1 MEISR
6 QDVSGT
12 ELQPFSEKER
22 FLKVPIENYMALRDF
37 TPVPPQIAFI
47 NAIQNPKYR
56 FIVACLS
63 RRTGKSE
70 ISNMIG
76 HLVTLNPGSQIL
88 IMAPN
93 YSLSAISWDLQRK
106 FLNMFDVELT
116 RSNAKDKIIEIS
128 NGSIV
133 RMGSVSQVDSVVGRS
148 YDFIIYDEAA
158 LNDDGASAY
167 NIQLRPTLDKPNSK
181 AVFISTPRGK
191 NWFYDFYMRG
201 YDFNVEKGMA
211 QEYPTWCSIK
221 STWQDN
227 PRANLQDVEDAR
239 ASMSDAEFRQEFEA
253 DFVAL
258 EGQIYPLK
266 DHHIIEV
273 DKSQIDVWD
282 VIGGLDLG
290 FRDPT
295 AMIVAL
301 TDGHNYYIVDEA
313 QFVPKSTSEVAELVQ
328 GKIDRHNVDFIY
340 IDSAAKQTRL
350 DLAHEYDIST
360 INAKKDNLLGI
371 GYIQSLIEHDR
382 LFIDESCANVIATLQ
397 NYRWDDREGLLN
409 ERPKHD
415 QFSHIADAIR
425 YALYTHSYNIDT
437 IG

>member
-6 QDVSGT
+6 DDVSGH
-12 ELQPFSEKER
+12 ELQIFTKEER
-22 FLKVPIENYMALRDF
+22 FLKVSIENYMNIRGFD
-37 TPVPPQIAFI
+37 PVPPQIALI

-76 HLVTLNPGSQIL
+76 HLVTLHPGSQIL

-116 RSNAKDKIIEIS
+116 RSNAKDKVIEIS

-133 RMGSVSQVDSVVGRS
+133 RMGSVSQADSVVGRS
-148 YDFIIYDEAA
+148 YDFIIFDEAA
-158 LNDDGASAY
+158 LNDGGVDAWD
-167 NIQLRPTLDKPNSK
+167 IQLRPTLDKPTSK

-201 YDFNVEKGMA
+201 YDYNVEKGMP
-211 QEYPTWCSIK
+211 QEFPTWCSIK
-221 STWQDN
+221 STWADN
-227 PRANLQDVEDAR
+227 PRAILQDIDDAR
-239 ASMSDAEFRQEFEA
+239 ASMTDAKFRQEYEG
-253 DFVAL
+253 DFIAL
-258 EGQIYPLK
+258 EGQIFDLQE
-266 DHHIIEV
+266 HHVIEV
-273 DKSQIDVWD
+273 DRDKIDVWD
-282 VIGGLDLG
+282 CIAGLDLG
-290 FRDPT
+290 FKDPT
-295 AMIVAL
+295 ALVVVL
-301 TDGHNYYIVDEA
+301 TDGRNYYIVDES
-313 QFVPKSTSEVAELVQ
+313 QFIPNATSEIAEMVQ
-328 GKIDRHNVDFIY
+328 GKVNRHNIDFIY
-340 IDSAAKQTRL
+340 IDSSAKQTRM

-360 INAKKDNLLGI
+360 INAKKDILPGI
-371 GYIQSLIEHDR
+371 GYVQSLIEHDR
-382 LFIDESCANVIATLQ
+382 LFVDSSCVNTIATLN

-409 ERPKHD
+409 ERAKHD
-415 QFSHIADAIR
+415 QFSHIADALR
-425 YALYTHSYNIDT
+425 YALYSHSYNIDT

>member
-12 ELQPFSEKER
+12 ELQVFSEKER
-22 FLKVPIENYMALRDF
+22 FLKYSIENYMDLRNF
-37 TPVPPQIAFI
+37 IPVPPQIALI

-56 FIVACLS
+56 FITACLS

-70 ISNMIG
+70 MSNMIG
-76 HLVTLNPGSQIL
+76 HMVTLVPGAQIL

-133 RMGSVSQVDSVVGRS
+133 RMGSVSQADSVVGRS
-148 YDFIIYDEAA
+148 YDFIIFDEAA
-158 LNDDGASAY
+158 LNNDGASVF

-191 NWFYDFYMRG
+191 NWFYNFYMRG
-201 YDFNVEKGMA
+201 YDYDVEKGIPM
-211 QEYPTWCSIK
+211 EYPAWCSIK
-221 STWQDN
+221 STWKDN
-227 PRANLQDVEDAR
+227 PRAILSDINDAR

-253 DFVAL
+253 DFIAL
-258 EGQIYPLK
+258 EGQIFNIK
-266 DHHIIEV
+266 EQSIITI
-273 DKSQIDVWD
+273 DKSTIDVWD
-282 VIGGLDLG
+282 VIAGLDLG
-290 FRDPT
+290 FKDPS
-295 AMIVAL
+295 AMVVVL
-301 TDGHNYYIVDEA
+301 TDGHNYYIVDEF
-313 QFVPKSTSEVAELVQ
+313 QFVPRNTAEVAMAVQ
-328 GKIDRHNVDFIY
+328 GKMDRHNIDFIY

-350 DLAHEYDIST
+350 DFAHEYDIST
-360 INAKKDNLLGI
+360 INAKKDRLLGI
-371 GYIQSLIEHDR
+371 GYLQSLIEHDR
-382 LFIDESCANVIATLQ
+382 VFVDESCENVIATLE

-415 QFSHIADAIR
+415 NFSHIADALR
-425 YALYTHSYNIDT
+425 YALYTHSYNIDS

>member
-6 QDVSGT
+6 QDVDGT
-12 ELQPFSEKER
+12 ELQVFSKKER
-22 FLKVPIENYMALRDF
+22 FLKVSIENYMQLRKF
-37 TPVPPQIAFI
+37 VPVPPQIALI

-56 FIVACLS
+56 FITACLS

-76 HLVTLNPGSQIL
+76 HMVTLNPGSQIL

-93 YSLSAISWDLQRK
+93 YALSAISWDLQRK
-106 FLNMFDVELT
+106 FLNMFDVELK

-128 NGSIV
+128 NGSMI
-133 RMGSVSQVDSVVGRS
+133 RMGSVSQADSVVGRS
-148 YDFIIYDEAA
+148 YDFIIFDEAA
-158 LNDDGASAY
+158 LNDAGADAW

-201 YDFNVEKGMA
+201 YDYNVEKGEN

-221 STWQDN
+221 STYHDN
-227 PRANLQDVEDAR
+227 PRAIKSDIDDAR

-253 DFVAL
+253 DFIAL
-258 EGQIYPLK
+258 EGQIYDIK
-266 DHHIIEV
+266 EQHIIHV
-273 DKSQIDVWD
+273 DKDTIDVWD
-282 VIGGLDLG
+282 VVAGLDLG

-295 AMIVAL
+295 AMVVAL

-313 QFVPKSTSEVAELVQ
+313 QFVPNCTAEIADMVQ
-328 GKIDRHNVDFIY
+328 GKINRHMVDFIY

-360 INAKKDNLLGI
+360 INAKKDVLLGI

-382 LFIDESCANVIATLQ
+382 LFVDESCTYVLAALA
-397 NYRWDDREGLLN
+397 NYRWDAREGLIN

-415 QFSHIADAIR
+415 QFSHIADALR